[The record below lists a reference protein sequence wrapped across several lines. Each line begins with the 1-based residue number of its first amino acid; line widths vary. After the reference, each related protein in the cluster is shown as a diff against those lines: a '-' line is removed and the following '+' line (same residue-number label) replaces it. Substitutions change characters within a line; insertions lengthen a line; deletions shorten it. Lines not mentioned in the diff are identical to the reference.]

1 MGSRLSHRSSLLK
14 SAHLLAAA
22 QVPASLASAA
32 ALEIAALRMATAA
45 LRPRT
50 VEPDARLAL
59 GSVRC
64 PPNPQSRVS
73 KDGTCGGYTGYTC
86 KGSVF
91 GNGCSRNGY
100 CGKTS
105 EYCGAGCNSK
115 FGTCGV
121 VGRPRSLAAA
131 PRSDLLLRGRLLP
144 RRSALLLRRVL
155 RLPSHP
161 SSSSTK
167 CTASSIHSL
176 PSSIGSSSSSVRC
189 LSSSASSS
197 LSSTSP
203 ASISASS
210 SVASSVVSSS
220 SSSSCSVSSSALSST
235 VSSCSPITDVT
246 IETVTSTTITTEH
259 ADVDMVGSM
268 RS

>member
-1 MGSRLSHRSSLLK
+1 
-14 SAHLLAAA
+14 
-22 QVPASLASAA
+22 
-32 ALEIAALRMATAA
+32 MATAA

-155 RLPSHP
+155 RLPSQQ
-161 SSSSTK
+161 
-167 CTASSIHSL
+167 
-176 PSSIGSSSSSVRC
+176 
-189 LSSSASSS
+189 
-197 LSSTSP
+197 
-203 ASISASS
+203 
-210 SVASSVVSSS
+210 
-220 SSSSCSVSSSALSST
+220 SALLRQ
-235 VSSCSPITDVT
+235 
-246 IETVTSTTITTEH
+246 H
-259 ADVDMVGSM
+259 AFCLHPRKNAPLPQFTPCRRRLGHRLHQFAVCHPQHLP
-268 RS
+268 R